1 MGKLSIW
8 ENPNYRITV
17 RQILLFKF
25 QFTIPLNTWKSKAVF
40 QADLMK

>member
-8 ENPNYRITV
+8 GNPNYRITV

-25 QFTIPLNTWKSKAVF
+25 QLYLTNTWKSKAVF